1 MSIDSLN
8 VLPNSS
14 AGFEL
19 LFFFFP
25 LVLLPSSMTDIS
37 GGGSLIIPSNI
48 ELDKRQRGKALRD
61 QLRDLLWRRGLSR
74 PAGIGGM
81 ISQRDRHNR
90 EVKVDNLV

>member
-1 MSIDSLN
+1 
-8 VLPNSS
+8 
-14 AGFEL
+14 
-19 LFFFFP
+19 
-25 LVLLPSSMTDIS
+25 MTDIS

-90 EVKVDNLV
+90 EVEVDNLV